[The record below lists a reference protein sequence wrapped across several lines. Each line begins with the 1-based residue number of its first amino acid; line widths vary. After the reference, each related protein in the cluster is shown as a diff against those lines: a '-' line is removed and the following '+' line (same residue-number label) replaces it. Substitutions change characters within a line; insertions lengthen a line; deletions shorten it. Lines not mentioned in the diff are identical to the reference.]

1 MVERARPA
9 VNEQGA
15 RKRLQG
21 GPARQTAVLSV
32 LQDTDAR

>member
-1 MVERARPA
+1 MVEQTCPA

-15 RKRLQG
+15 RKRLRG